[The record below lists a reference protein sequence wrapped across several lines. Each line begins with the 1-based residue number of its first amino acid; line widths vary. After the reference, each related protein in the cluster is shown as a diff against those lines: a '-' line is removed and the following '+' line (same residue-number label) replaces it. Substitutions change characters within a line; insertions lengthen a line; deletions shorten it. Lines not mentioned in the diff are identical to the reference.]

1 MTQLTLMTRFTA
13 WTYSSVESVRHRD
26 RCSECLCDRSERLSN
41 SGVARRC
48 DEKYAVY
55 ACPLESLDPV
65 LSRVRIAESR
75 SIAKLS
81 VLKECVVERARYTE
95 SLEPSRGEADVDNR
109 VTAV

>member
-65 LSRVRIAESR
+65 LSR